1 MFVDAFVTCRCYL
14 MITLAVH
21 VPGLVLPSVLNQFTN
36 AAFVVVVAD
45 LLNDAVFNEDHDEMV
60 IVKDIE
66 MFSLCEHHLTPI
78 IGHVSDSSGL

>member
-1 MFVDAFVTCRCYL
+1 MFVPKNCK
-14 MITLAVH
+14 H
-21 VPGLVLPSVLNQFTN
+21 TN
-36 AAFVVVVAD
+36 LFVVAD

-78 IGHVSDSSGL
+78 IGHVSDSWGAAVCDR